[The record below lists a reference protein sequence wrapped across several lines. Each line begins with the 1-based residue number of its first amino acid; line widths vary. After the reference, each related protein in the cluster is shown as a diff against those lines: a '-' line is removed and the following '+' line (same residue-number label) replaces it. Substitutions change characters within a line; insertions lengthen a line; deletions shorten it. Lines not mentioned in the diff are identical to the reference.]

1 MSIAYTAER
10 FLMLAKT
17 RKSLLW
23 GLAVRSLLVRYQGS
37 VFGFL
42 WTLLSPMLQ
51 IAVYSL
57 VFGVV
62 MKVGME
68 NYWLYLFNGI
78 VFWGMIS
85 SSLLESPAGILGSGR
100 LVSRAGLPSEIIPCR
115 IVLTLLLNYL
125 IVLPV
130 YLCCLFLFKG
140 PLTIHVLQI
149 GFILPLTVLFCL
161 AWSLVL
167 AYLGAIFR
175 DIQHF
180 IQVIVQLLFFTTP
193 ITYLAERITGRL
205 ESILQYSPFTAVVS
219 MNADALFNARAVDP
233 AHLYVFAAW
242 TAGLWLMAFVVH
254 SRFASSAIEV
264 I

>member
-10 FLMLAKT
+10 FVSLAKT

-42 WTLLSPMLQ
+42 WTLLSPVLQ

-62 MKVGME
+62 MRVGMKD
-68 NYWLYLFNGI
+68 YWLYLFNGI
-78 VFWGMIS
+78 VFWGIIS
-85 SSLLESPAGILGSGR
+85 STLLEAPASILGSSR

-130 YLCCLFLFKG
+130 YLACFFMFRG
-140 PLTIHVLQI
+140 PLTIHFAQI
-149 GFILPLTVLFCL
+149 LFILPLTLMFCL
-161 AWSLVL
+161 ASALIL

-193 ITYLAERITGRL
+193 ITYVAERITGKL
-205 ESILQYSPFTAVVS
+205 EMVLQYSPFTAVVS
-219 MNADALFNARAVDP
+219 MNADALFLGRMVDP
-233 AHLYVFAAW
+233 THLYVFSLW
-242 TAGLWLMAFVVH
+242 TLALWGVAFLVH
-254 SRFASSAIEV
+254 TRFSSTAIEV
-264 I
+264 V